1 MFRQVKTKEEYDALL
16 KEYSTQKDRVKSLLL
31 NKKLSKSKLA
41 LELKEN
47 EISKL
52 VALDQIRQEE
62 IYKNS
67 LLAKQETIETSN
79 NPIDLSTE

>member
-52 VALDQIRQEE
+52 VALDQIRL
-62 IYKNS
+62 IS
-67 LLAKQETIETSN
+67 
-79 NPIDLSTE
+79 DR

>member
-41 LELKEN
+41 LELKR
-47 EISKL
+47 K
-52 VALDQIRQEE
+52 
-62 IYKNS
+62 
-67 LLAKQETIETSN
+67 
-79 NPIDLSTE
+79 